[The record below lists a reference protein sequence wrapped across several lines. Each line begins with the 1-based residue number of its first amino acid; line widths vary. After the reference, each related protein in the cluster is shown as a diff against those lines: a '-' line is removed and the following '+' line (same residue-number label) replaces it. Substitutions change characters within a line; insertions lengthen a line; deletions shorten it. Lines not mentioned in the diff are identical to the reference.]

1 MNDMLEDLEKYR
13 ILYKQTTRDM
23 AKARQNGASS
33 EELEEFRQKL
43 LVTPSMSIKMEF
55 QIWLNHA
62 DFWGAIKNSSP
73 VASTTF
79 RPRRTTV

>member
-1 MNDMLEDLEKYR
+1 MIMNDMLEDLEKYR

-43 LVTPSMSIKMEF
+43 LDLLFKIEILERQIDDNNLGGKIK
-55 QIWLNHA
+55 
-62 DFWGAIKNSSP
+62 
-73 VASTTF
+73 
-79 RPRRTTV
+79 

>member
-43 LVTPSMSIKMEF
+43 LDLLFKIEILERQIDDNNLGGKIK
-55 QIWLNHA
+55 W
-62 DFWGAIKNSSP
+62 
-73 VASTTF
+73 
-79 RPRRTTV
+79 